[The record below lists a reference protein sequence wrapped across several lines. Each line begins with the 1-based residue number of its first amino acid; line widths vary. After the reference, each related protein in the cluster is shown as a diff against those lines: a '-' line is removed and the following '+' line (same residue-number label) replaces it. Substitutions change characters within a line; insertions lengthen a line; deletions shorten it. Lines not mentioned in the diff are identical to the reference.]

1 MTTAPPRHRWLAA
14 ALAVIALLVAAAPAI
29 AEPASAPSP
38 AELDAARSLFRRAE
52 AEYVAGRHA
61 EALALYRAAHAVV
74 PEPKLLFNIAQ
85 CHRALGQ
92 YQLAIDVLRQ
102 YLAARDGDDTQ
113 ASGRLGAVC
122 VASTCIEALIAE
134 LERRQAAVAAL
145 DPTPD
150 PTPALPPP
158 AETAVA
164 VETARTSAPIPAA
177 PPAKRTPIY
186 RRWWFITGAA
196 AAVVAA
202 GVTTALVVQR
212 DPCGGYDA
220 CFGR

>member
-1 MTTAPPRHRWLAA
+1 MNPSPPRPRRPA
-14 ALAVIALLVAAAPAI
+14 ALAALLVLAALALALLARPAAAQPA
-29 AEPASAPSP
+29 PTSATA
-38 AELDAARSLFRRAE
+38 AELDAARAHFRRAE

-61 EALALYRAAHAVV
+61 EALALYRAAHAAVA
-74 PEPKLLFNIAQ
+74 EPKLLFNIAQ

-92 YQLAIDVLRQ
+92 YQQAIDALRQ
-102 YLAARDGDDTQ
+102 YLAARDPDDTQ

-122 VASTCIEALIAE
+122 VATTCIETLIDE

-145 DPTPD
+145 E
-150 PTPALPPP
+150 PAVPPP
-158 AETAVA
+158 AQAALAAETAH
-164 VETARTSAPIPAA
+164 SAALPAA
-177 PPAKRTPIY
+177 PPEKRTPIY
-186 RRWWFITGAA
+186 KRWWFITGAA

-202 GVTTALVVQR
+202 GVTTALVVRR

>member
-1 MTTAPPRHRWLAA
+1 MTPSPTHRRRRAPLAA
-14 ALAVIALLVAAAPAI
+14 ALALLALLAATGRPAA
-29 AEPASAPSP
+29 AEPAAAAATA

-61 EALALYRAAHAVV
+61 EALALYRAAHAAV

-92 YQLAIDVLRQ
+92 YQQAIDVLRQ
-102 YLAARDGDDTQ
+102 YLAARDADDTR

-122 VASTCIEALIAE
+122 VATPCIETLIDE
-134 LERRQAAVAAL
+134 LERRQAATAAL
-145 DPTPD
+145 EPTV
-150 PTPALPPP
+150 PPP
-158 AETAVA
+158 AHAAVA
-164 VETARTSAPIPAA
+164 IEATRAEPLAAA
-177 PPAKRTPIY
+177 PPPRQTPIY
-186 RRWWFITGAA
+186 KRWWFITGTA

-202 GVTTALVVQR
+202 GVTTFLVVQR

-220 CFGR
+220 CYGR